1 MSKERVKELLGQL
14 RDELRKTDIDE
25 DLDKM
30 IDELDGEIHA
40 VVEDD
45 ADVNDLID
53 RAQGFEADFASK
65 HPAVERFMREVI
77 DTLVRM
83 GI

>member
-14 RDELRKTDIDE
+14 REELRNTDVDE
-25 DLDKM
+25 ELDKM
-30 IDELDGEIHA
+30 ISELDDEVHG
-40 VVEDD
+40 VDD
-45 ADVNDLID
+45 FID
-53 RAQGFEADFASK
+53 RAKGFEADFATK
-65 HPAVERFMREVI
+65 YPAVERFMREVI

>member
-14 RDELRKTDIDE
+14 REELRKTDVDE

-30 IDELDGEIHA
+30 IGELDDEIQG
-40 VVEDD
+40 VVDTD

-53 RAQGFEADFASK
+53 RAKVFEADFASK

>member
-14 RDELRKTDIDE
+14 REELRRADVDE
-25 DLDKM
+25 
-30 IDELDGEIHA
+30 ELDEIFGELDDEIHA
-40 VVEDD
+40 VVDTD

-53 RAQGFEADFASK
+53 RAKGFEADFASR